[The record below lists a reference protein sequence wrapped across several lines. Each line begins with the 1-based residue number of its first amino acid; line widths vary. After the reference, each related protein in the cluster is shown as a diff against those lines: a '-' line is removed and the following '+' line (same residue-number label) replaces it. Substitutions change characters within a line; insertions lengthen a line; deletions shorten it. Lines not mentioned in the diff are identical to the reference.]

1 MSRTTRVECPLTG
14 EKFSVEPD
22 EWATPTFDE
31 QDDETVRPGWGEL
44 VVHVTVRN
52 PAHDAVLS
60 QRDALMERIASEG
73 GAEIPQEVAQAAV
86 DRDLPLPPELVR
98 ATWTIRDLSPDAMTT
113 IRAALGAAGL
123 TLEWVG
129 GEE

>member
-14 EKFSVEPD
+14 ERFSVEPD
-22 EWATPTFDE
+22 EWAVPTYEE
-31 QDDETVRPGWGEL
+31 QDDETVRSGWGEL
-44 VVHVTVRN
+44 VLHLTVRN

-73 GAEIPQEVAQAAV
+73 GAEIPEEVARAAV

-98 ATWTIRDLSPDAMTT
+98 ATWTVRDLSPDAMTT
-113 IRAALGAAGL
+113 LRDAVASAGL
-123 TLEWVG
+123 VLEWPGV
-129 GEE
+129 EE